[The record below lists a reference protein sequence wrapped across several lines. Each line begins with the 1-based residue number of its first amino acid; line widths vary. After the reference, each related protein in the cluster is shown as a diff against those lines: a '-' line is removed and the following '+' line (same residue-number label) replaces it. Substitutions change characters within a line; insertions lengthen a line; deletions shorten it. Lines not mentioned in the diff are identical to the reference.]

1 VNGGKFVVGGER
13 HEHDGDLRYRVSIW
27 SKAVTQ
33 PIEIGQIASVKI
45 GVDGLREF
53 GLASAIMRQCQ
64 KTDHGAAGL
73 LLAFSRQKRR
83 DTAAAF
89 GTAPNRL
96 RPDSRTTPVQVKY
109 GNALTRLCADVPRG
123 GGGGDHACP

>member
-1 VNGGKFVVGGER
+1 MTRFTQPG
-13 HEHDGDLRYRVSIW
+13 

-73 LLAFSRQKRR
+73 LLAFSRQQRLEGACAHNSTGSTTTAKLPINELYPLRFKR
-83 DTAAAF
+83 
-89 GTAPNRL
+89 GI
-96 RPDSRTTPVQVKY
+96 
-109 GNALTRLCADVPRG
+109 
-123 GGGGDHACP
+123 